1 MIFFFYKRVI
11 LNPNSRIF
19 PFFFSFFYTFIK
31 KQIWKMIKNSV
42 EQKANSQ
49 TSVNLGGEMEREVV
63 EGKGE
68 KFSVRFSF
76 LEKIV
81 SSMF

>member
-1 MIFFFYKRVI
+1 
-11 LNPNSRIF
+11 
-19 PFFFSFFYTFIK
+19 
-31 KQIWKMIKNSV
+31 MIKNSV
-42 EQKANSQ
+42 EQKAISQ
-49 TSVNLGGEMEREVV
+49 TSVNLGGEMEKEVV

-81 SSMF
+81 SSIF